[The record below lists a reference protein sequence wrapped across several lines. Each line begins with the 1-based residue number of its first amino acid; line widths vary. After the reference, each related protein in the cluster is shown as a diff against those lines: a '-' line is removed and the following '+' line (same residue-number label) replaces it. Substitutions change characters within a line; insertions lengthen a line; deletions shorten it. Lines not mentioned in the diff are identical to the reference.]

1 MSPATSPE
9 ASRAPGDRTPGGRWL
24 GRRGA
29 SRRGPGSGG
38 AGRQAGAAAPAWA
51 LGAGGVATLL
61 LVVELAPRLGFVDA
75 RFLPPTSQI
84 LAALAER
91 LGTPEF
97 WIALGQT
104 LTTWFTGLAISLVAG
119 VVLGVVIG
127 SVPVLRAVTASTI
140 EFLRPVPS
148 VALIPLAIL
157 LYGTGMASTLL
168 LVVYASF
175 WQVLVQVLSGVQDV
189 DPVVSDT
196 ARSYRFSVLTRI
208 RTVVW
213 PTTVPYAMTGL
224 RLAASVALILTVTGE
239 LLIGTPGIGKLLAV
253 AQSSGAVESMYAYV
267 VVTGL
272 LGVAVNLVARALE
285 SRVLFWHPSIRG
297 ESAS

>member
-1 MSPATSPE
+1 MF
-9 ASRAPGDRTPGGRWL
+9 
-24 GRRGA
+24 
-29 SRRGPGSGG
+29 
-38 AGRQAGAAAPAWA
+38 
-51 LGAGGVATLL
+51 L
-61 LVVELAPRLGFVDA
+61 LVLELAPRLGLVDA
-75 RFLPPTSQI
+75 RFLPPASRI

-91 LGTPEF
+91 LRTPEL
-97 WIALGQT
+97 WTALGQT
-104 LTTWFTGLAISLVAG
+104 LTTWGTGLAISLVAG

-127 SVPVLRAVTASTI
+127 SVSVLRAVTASTI

-148 VALIPLAIL
+148 VALIPVAVL
-157 LYGTGMASTLL
+157 LYSTGMAGTLL

-189 DPVVSDT
+189 DPVASDT
-196 ARSYRFSVLTRI
+196 ARSYRFSPLTRI

-213 PTTVPYAMTGL
+213 PTTLPYAMTGL

-239 LLIGTPGIGKLLAV
+239 LLIGTPGIGKLLGI

-272 LGVAVNLVARALE
+272 LGVAVNLLARALE
-285 SRVLFWHPSIRG
+285 GRVLFWHPSVRG
-297 ESAS
+297 EVAA

>member
-213 PTTVPYAMTGL
+213 PTTVTGL

>member
-1 MSPATSPE
+1 MPFAARSHGIFLATLGITISSLMSAVPAM
-9 ASRAPGDRTPGGRWL
+9 AQARAVADPAGGSEERH
-24 GRRGA
+24 RV
-29 SRRGPGSGG
+29 G
-38 AGRQAGAAAPAWA
+38 AGRGGA

-189 DPVVSDT
+189 DPVASDT
-196 ARSYRFSVLTRI
+196 ARSYRFSALTRI

-224 RLAASVALILTVTGE
+224 RLAADLRSRRVRRPRLLQPLSEAFSDRLSGHQAKFETVIAKLMYLE
-239 LLIGTPGIGKLLAV
+239 LP
-253 AQSSGAVESMYAYV
+253 
-267 VVTGL
+267 
-272 LGVAVNLVARALE
+272 
-285 SRVLFWHPSIRG
+285 
-297 ESAS
+297 